1 MMFILLGGMMCPF
14 TGDKMHHMA
23 YGGFE
28 GYDVV
33 CFGIKIFFLV
43 WFIAVP
49 IIITSRLDKIVKLL
63 QDKK

>member
-1 MMFILLGGMMCPF
+1 MMFTLLGGMMCPF
-14 TGDKMHHMA
+14 TGGGKMY
-23 YGGFE
+23 YG

-33 CFGIKIFFLV
+33 CFGVQIFLLLWIV
-43 WFIAVP
+43 AVP